1 MRVQCLLV
9 SVVALFYVEHI
20 YSISNAVGLIYVFG
34 VIEQIWVLLDQPLV
48 AFEVSIVD
56 LVHPKHK
63 IRALLLQQN
72 LTDAYAIENSPC
84 HCKTLKLSA

>member
-1 MRVQCLLV
+1 
-9 SVVALFYVEHI
+9 VEHI

-56 LVHPKHK
+56 FS
-63 IRALLLQQN
+63 RF
-72 LTDAYAIENSPC
+72 
-84 HCKTLKLSA
+84 

>member
-1 MRVQCLLV
+1 MRVQCLLA

-56 LVHPKHK
+56 LVHPKQK
-63 IRALLLQQN
+63 TRALLPEQN
-72 LTDAYAIENSPC
+72 LTEAYAIENSPC
-84 HCKTLKLSA
+84 HHKTLTLSA